1 MLHKVLNS
9 KCLMWCST
17 FAITLPLL
25 YFMFSNDENVNSFWR
40 LLFWSG
46 LILAILSGIYR
57 RLFENTEGKVLSSIE
72 ANLGVIVVN
81 TLITL
86 SLVLVLIFLMP
97 NVRETPNPDYDAE
110 LGPVLIENCAY
121 DYAQGEICGEEDLNP
136 EFLRRG
142 ENIILGAIALTG
154 VAYYFLYTRAH
165 RRFSVKRVEQINGI
179 ELSRNAKLSGI
190 DLGNQNL
197 TKAWLGGA
205 DLSGANLSNTRLLLA
220 WLSDANLEG
229 ANLSGANLRGADLIG
244 ANLKDANLTGAQLR
258 EAKLFR
264 AVMPDGTTHS

>member
-1 MLHKVLNS
+1 MGKTPGMFISKVALRCSLFVMAVSFAYLSAVDIDNS
-9 KCLMWCST
+9 NIVYVFRIGLLMSVVFASYRKLAQKTNGRALST
-17 FAITLPLL
+17 
-25 YFMFSNDENVNSFWR
+25 
-40 LLFWSG
+40 
-46 LILAILSGIYR
+46 
-57 RLFENTEGKVLSSIE
+57 IE
-72 ANLGVIVVN
+72 ANAKPIFAYSL
-81 TLITL
+81 TTL
-86 SLVLVLIFLMP
+86 SLVLILFFALP
-97 NVRETPNPDYDAE
+97 NLQQTANPEYDA
-110 LGPVLIENCAY
+110 LRGPVFVEECVY
-121 DYAQGEICGEEDLNP
+121 DYAQGEICGEKDLNP

-179 ELSRNAKLSGI
+179 ELSRNTKLSGI

-229 ANLSGANLRGADLIG
+229 ANLSGANLRGADLTG